1 MERIAKMDYE
11 IDPNSPFNKLKKLQV
26 CLKEEVSLLEL
37 FYNEKEEILK
47 KINNDCYEYYK
58 NIILIMEIYDKMNNI
73 DKNKSYE
80 IIKNTNIE
88 LSQLFE
94 VVNKFFF
101 YIRNNYPFILKL
113 IDKIDK
119 NNYEKF
125 ANFFCNYFY
134 TNIISSDSY
143 EESLFA
149 LIIFLLAKEIRDI
162 NNNSSEILN
171 IENSFCG
178 YLLKHF
184 LRKIDIKLL
193 MKSIFKDFENIIKE
207 TNKDYGIF
215 VGFEFNKIKN
225 FIHLNKM
232 NKLKRI
238 VKNTDSKLL
247 LLNNITKSKLV
258 NYQNDNLYNENEEIE
273 NSFFYYYNKDKK
285 DYTIFEINKDNN
297 IKEFEQYLINS
308 NIYSFP
314 NYIKK
319 EINEEEINK
328 NYHTILNKNWL
339 ISYGKEINEI
349 EMQQFI
355 FKQVFY
361 IEANENIYT
370 NVKLFE
376 ELSKMKE
383 KSDIH
388 DKIILLYK
396 YQFEKIKNIFDALII
411 SIIKNIYLIPYN
423 IKCICVI
430 IDKLILKKNKM
441 ISLIDRN
448 TFLGYFFFNILFC
461 TIIDNPKFN
470 GILINLDNKEEINVI
485 ITVLKKLSKGL
496 FFNSFNPNEVYFTLF
511 NHYFLEI
518 EPFII
523 KIFESLR
530 NIYLP
535 KSLEKIIE
543 NINFND
549 KNIEMNYNYNY
560 IEYRPEERVD
570 FQSICFTY
578 DILFLMCNII
588 KENGKEFDI
597 EKNNIFSKYFKKL
610 IFLEKTINKKLE
622 NDMKNNKK
630 TFIYITNPIFDKNL
644 EEIMKKKKNKK
655 FNFQTN
661 ESLTQ
666 LNNEKFILERIKYCI
681 NILVKNLNPLTRENY
696 FIQKGENEEDFALAL
711 NKILELEGFSDMLK
725 EQTIPLN
732 WFGLYLQSNISN
744 IPIEY
749 KRQKYLLLLNE
760 LIDDTQK
767 NILNLK
773 NDDSLNYL
781 YIKSLKSQK
790 NIYFNQKY
798 LEDLN
803 NEKMYSNIYEY
814 IKNGIVK
821 VFIIEHINNKNE
833 IIQYEIKTND
843 IKTPFKKY
851 ICETINQFILIF
863 PNIIETRDIDNY
875 FEYEIQLNIPH
886 LLKEYLVII
895 SEHITSNDLFK
906 NFQNPY
912 QKKIIK
918 TELTNYIY
926 NRLYHKLYNP
936 AQPSQ
941 EDLKIYQNCFMYDWI
956 KPENIIENFTSINEN
971 ILSIAIYYIN
981 KINNVKS
988 PIEKIECLKRI
999 DEIILNVDILYGY
1012 PNNKLNIF
1020 LYLIIKAHPNFFN
1033 TDINY
1038 INLYLPYEY
1047 NKGRNN
1053 QLLSIIKFLINKLLS
1068 FSFNDIIGMTEDEYN
1083 NIMNLK

>member
-134 TNIISSDSY
+134 NNIISSDSY

-193 MKSIFKDFENIIKE
+193 MKSIFKDFENII
-207 TNKDYGIF
+207 NGIF

-247 LLNNITKSKLV
+247 LLNDIRKSKLI
-258 NYQNDNLYNENEEIE
+258 NYQNSSLNNENENEEIE
-273 NSFFYYYNKDKK
+273 NSFFYYFNNKKN
-285 DYTIFEINKDNN
+285 DYTIFETNKENN

-308 NIYSFP
+308 NVYSFP
-314 NYIKK
+314 NYSKK

-396 YQFEKIKNIFDALII
+396 YQFEKIKNIFDGLII
-411 SIIKNIYLIPYN
+411 SIIKNIHLIPNN
-423 IKCICVI
+423 IKYICVI
-430 IDKLILKKNKM
+430 IDKLILKKNHM
-441 ISLIDRN
+441 ISLIERN
-448 TFLGYFFFNILFC
+448 SFLGYFFFNILFC

-523 KIFESLR
+523 KIFEYLR
-530 NIYLP
+530 NICLP
-535 KSLEKIIE
+535 KSIEKLLEKI
-543 NINFND
+543 NFSDD
-549 KNIEMNYNYNY
+549 KNLNELNYDYNY
-560 IEYRPEERVD
+560 IEFRPEERVD

-578 DILFLMCNII
+578 DILYLMYNII
-588 KENGKEFDI
+588 KENEKEFDI
-597 EKNNIFSKYFKKL
+597 ENNKIFSKYFKKL
-610 IFLEKTINKKLE
+610 TLLEKTINKKIE
-622 NDMKNNKK
+622 NDIKNNKQ
-630 TFIYITNPIFDKNL
+630 TFIYITNPIFDKKL
-644 EEIMKKKKNKK
+644 EEIMNMKKNKK
-655 FNFQTN
+655 FSFQTN

-666 LNNEKFILERIKYCI
+666 LDNEKFILDRIKYCI

-696 FIQKGENEEDFALAL
+696 FIEKGENEGDFALAL
-711 NKILELEGFSDMLK
+711 NTILDLEGFSDMLK

-767 NILNLK
+767 NILKLK

-851 ICETINQFILIF
+851 ICGNINQFILLF
-863 PNIIETRDIDNY
+863 PNIIETRDIDDY
-875 FEYEIQLNIPH
+875 FEYEKQLNIPNVF
-886 LLKEYLVII
+886 KEYLSII
-895 SEHITSNDLFK
+895 SENISTNDLLK
-906 NFQNPY
+906 NFQNSY

-918 TELTNYIY
+918 REISNYIY
-926 NRLYHKLYNP
+926 NNLYNKIYNP

-941 EDLKIYQNCFMYDWI
+941 IDLKIYQNCFMFDWI

-1047 NKGRNN
+1047 NQGRNN
-1053 QLLSIIKFLINKLLS
+1053 QLLLNMKFLINKLLS
-1068 FSFNDIIGMTEDEYN
+1068 FSFNDIIGITEDEYN
-1083 NIMNLK
+1083 NKMNLK

>member
-1 MERIAKMDYE
+1 
-11 IDPNSPFNKLKKLQV
+11 
-26 CLKEEVSLLEL
+26 
-37 FYNEKEEILK
+37 
-47 KINNDCYEYYK
+47 
-58 NIILIMEIYDKMNNI
+58 
-73 DKNKSYE
+73 
-80 IIKNTNIE
+80 
-88 LSQLFE
+88 
-94 VVNKFFF
+94 
-101 YIRNNYPFILKL
+101 
-113 IDKIDK
+113 
-119 NNYEKF
+119 
-125 ANFFCNYFY
+125 
-134 TNIISSDSY
+134 
-143 EESLFA
+143 
-149 LIIFLLAKEIRDI
+149 
-162 NNNSSEILN
+162 
-171 IENSFCG
+171 
-178 YLLKHF
+178 
-184 LRKIDIKLL
+184 
-193 MKSIFKDFENIIKE
+193 
-207 TNKDYGIF
+207 
-215 VGFEFNKIKN
+215 
-225 FIHLNKM
+225 
-232 NKLKRI
+232 
-238 VKNTDSKLL
+238 
-247 LLNNITKSKLV
+247 
-258 NYQNDNLYNENEEIE
+258 
-273 NSFFYYYNKDKK
+273 
-285 DYTIFEINKDNN
+285 
-297 IKEFEQYLINS
+297 
-308 NIYSFP
+308 
-314 NYIKK
+314 
-319 EINEEEINK
+319 
-328 NYHTILNKNWL
+328 
-339 ISYGKEINEI
+339 
-349 EMQQFI
+349 
-355 FKQVFY
+355 
-361 IEANENIYT
+361 
-370 NVKLFE
+370 
-376 ELSKMKE
+376 
-383 KSDIH
+383 
-388 DKIILLYK
+388 
-396 YQFEKIKNIFDALII
+396 
-411 SIIKNIYLIPYN
+411 
-423 IKCICVI
+423 
-430 IDKLILKKNKM
+430 M

-461 TIIDNPKFN
+461 TIFDNPKFN
-470 GILINLDNKEEINVI
+470 GILINLNNKEEINII
-485 ITVLKKLSKGL
+485 ITVLKKLSEGL
-496 FFNSFNPNEVYFTLF
+496 FFNSLKPNELYFTLF

-578 DILFLMCNII
+578 DILFLMYTII
-588 KENGKEFDI
+588 KENENEFDI
-597 EKNNIFSKYFKKL
+597 KNNNIISKYFKRL
-610 IFLEKTINKKLE
+610 TFLEKIINKKIE
-622 NDMKNNKK
+622 NDIKNNKK

-851 ICETINQFILIF
+851 ISGNINQFILLF
-863 PNIIETRDIDNY
+863 PNIIETRDIDDY
-875 FEYEIQLNIPH
+875 FEYEKQLNIPNVF
-886 LLKEYLVII
+886 KEYLSII
-895 SEHITSNDLFK
+895 SENISTNDLLK
-906 NFQNPY
+906 NFQNSY

-918 TELTNYIY
+918 REISNYIY
-926 NRLYHKLYNP
+926 NNLYNKIYNP

-941 EDLKIYQNCFMYDWI
+941 IDLKIYQNCFMFDW
-956 KPENIIENFTSINEN
+956 
-971 ILSIAIYYIN
+971 
-981 KINNVKS
+981 
-988 PIEKIECLKRI
+988 
-999 DEIILNVDILYGY
+999 
-1012 PNNKLNIF
+1012 
-1020 LYLIIKAHPNFFN
+1020 
-1033 TDINY
+1033 
-1038 INLYLPYEY
+1038 
-1047 NKGRNN
+1047 
-1053 QLLSIIKFLINKLLS
+1053 
-1068 FSFNDIIGMTEDEYN
+1068 
-1083 NIMNLK
+1083 

>member
-134 TNIISSDSY
+134 NNIISSDSY

-247 LLNNITKSKLV
+247 LLNDIRKSKLI
-258 NYQNDNLYNENEEIE
+258 NYQNGSLNNENENEEIE
-273 NSFFYYYNKDKK
+273 NSFFYYFNNKKN
-285 DYTIFEINKDNN
+285 DYTIFETNKENN

-308 NIYSFP
+308 NVYSFP
-314 NYIKK
+314 NYSKK

-396 YQFEKIKNIFDALII
+396 YQFEKIKNIFDGLII
-411 SIIKNIYLIPYN
+411 SIIKNIHLIPNN
-423 IKCICVI
+423 IKYICVI
-430 IDKLILKKNKM
+430 IDKLILKKNHM
-441 ISLIDRN
+441 ISLIERN
-448 TFLGYFFFNILFC
+448 SFLGYFFFNILFC

-523 KIFESLR
+523 KIFEYLR
-530 NIYLP
+530 NICLP
-535 KSLEKIIE
+535 KSIEKLLEKI
-543 NINFND
+543 NFSDD
-549 KNIEMNYNYNY
+549 KNLNELNYDYNY
-560 IEYRPEERVD
+560 IEFRPEERVD

-578 DILFLMCNII
+578 DILYLMYNII
-588 KENGKEFDI
+588 KENEKEFDI
-597 EKNNIFSKYFKKL
+597 ENNKIFSKYFKKL
-610 IFLEKTINKKLE
+610 TLLEKTINKKIE
-622 NDMKNNKK
+622 NDIKNNKQ
-630 TFIYITNPIFDKNL
+630 TFIYITNPIFDKKL
-644 EEIMKKKKNKK
+644 EEIMNMKKNKK
-655 FNFQTN
+655 FSFQTN

-666 LNNEKFILERIKYCI
+666 LDNEKFIFRK
-681 NILVKNLNPLTRENY
+681 
-696 FIQKGENEEDFALAL
+696 
-711 NKILELEGFSDMLK
+711 
-725 EQTIPLN
+725 
-732 WFGLYLQSNISN
+732 W
-744 IPIEY
+744 
-749 KRQKYLLLLNE
+749 
-760 LIDDTQK
+760 
-767 NILNLK
+767 
-773 NDDSLNYL
+773 
-781 YIKSLKSQK
+781 
-790 NIYFNQKY
+790 
-798 LEDLN
+798 
-803 NEKMYSNIYEY
+803 KM
-814 IKNGIVK
+814 
-821 VFIIEHINNKNE
+821 
-833 IIQYEIKTND
+833 
-843 IKTPFKKY
+843 
-851 ICETINQFILIF
+851 
-863 PNIIETRDIDNY
+863 
-875 FEYEIQLNIPH
+875 
-886 LLKEYLVII
+886 
-895 SEHITSNDLFK
+895 
-906 NFQNPY
+906 QNV
-912 QKKIIK
+912 
-918 TELTNYIY
+918 
-926 NRLYHKLYNP
+926 H
-936 AQPSQ
+936 
-941 EDLKIYQNCFMYDWI
+941 
-956 KPENIIENFTSINEN
+956 
-971 ILSIAIYYIN
+971 
-981 KINNVKS
+981 
-988 PIEKIECLKRI
+988 
-999 DEIILNVDILYGY
+999 
-1012 PNNKLNIF
+1012 
-1020 LYLIIKAHPNFFN
+1020 
-1033 TDINY
+1033 
-1038 INLYLPYEY
+1038 
-1047 NKGRNN
+1047 
-1053 QLLSIIKFLINKLLS
+1053 
-1068 FSFNDIIGMTEDEYN
+1068 
-1083 NIMNLK
+1083 